1 MGFPDSS
8 AGKQSTCNAGD
19 LGSIPGLGKTTHS
32 SILAWRIL
40 WTVQVAQTVKSLPT
54 NAGDTTGAGSIPGF
68 GRSLEDGI
76 ETHSSI
82 FDGES
87 HGQRSLEGYSPWSRK
102 ESDTIEHTQHRC
114 IFTLKKKKNGPAS
127 KRKRK
132 GIWRKGSGTLTAQGG
147 QPGMSWR
154 GCRREACRGGGLQGP

>member
-1 MGFPDSS
+1 M
-8 AGKQSTCNAGD
+8 
-19 LGSIPGLGKTTHS
+19 
-32 SILAWRIL
+32 
-40 WTVQVAQTVKSLPT
+40 AQTVKSLPT

-114 IFTLKKKKNGPAS
+114 IFTLKKKKKMDQPQKERGKVFGEKEAARSQPREDNQACPGGAAGGKPAEE
-127 KRKRK
+127 
-132 GIWRKGSGTLTAQGG
+132 G
-147 QPGMSWR
+147 
-154 GCRREACRGGGLQGP
+154 ACRALRQGHGDLVHRPRWGPS